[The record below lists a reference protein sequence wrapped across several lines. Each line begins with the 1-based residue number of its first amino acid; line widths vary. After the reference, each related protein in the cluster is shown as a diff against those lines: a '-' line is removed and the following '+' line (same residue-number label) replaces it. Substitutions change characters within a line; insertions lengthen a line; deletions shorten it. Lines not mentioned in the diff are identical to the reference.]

1 MKIKPNLSA
10 VLAAAAMLASGLAS
24 ADAPAL
30 ATTTTRLGNATTT
43 FSCGGMGS
51 CHYLLLNS
59 LCQEKMLDSATKE
72 RSCRYTEAARFTL
85 LPGQKKTVA
94 NLPAD
99 YLSKMK
105 PNQDPTPQ
113 EVLDASA
120 AR

>member
-1 MKIKPNLSA
+1 MKIKTRLSGL
-10 VLAAAAMLASGLAS
+10 LASAALLASGLAS

-30 ATTTTRLGNATTT
+30 ATTTTRLGSATTT
-43 FSCGGMGS
+43 FACGGTSS

-59 LCQEKMLDSATKE
+59 LCQEKMLDSAIKE

-99 YLSKMK
+99 YLFKMK
-105 PNQDPTPQ
+105 PNGDPTAQ
-113 EVLDASA
+113 EVLDAPT

>member
-1 MKIKPNLSA
+1 MKIKTNLSA
-10 VLAAAAMLASGLAS
+10 LLAASSMLATGLAC
-24 ADAPAL
+24 AATPAL
-30 ATTTTRLGNATTT
+30 ASTTTRLGTATTT
-43 FSCGGMGS
+43 FACGGTSS

-59 LCQEKMLDSATKE
+59 ICQEKMLDSAIKE

-99 YLSKMK
+99 YLFKMK
-105 PNQDPTPQ
+105 PNGDPTAQ
-113 EVLDASA
+113 EVLDAPT